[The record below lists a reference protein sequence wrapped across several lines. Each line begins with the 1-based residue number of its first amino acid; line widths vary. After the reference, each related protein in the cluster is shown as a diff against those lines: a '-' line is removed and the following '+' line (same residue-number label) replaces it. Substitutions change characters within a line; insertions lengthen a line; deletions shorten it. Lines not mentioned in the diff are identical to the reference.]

1 LFKIKT
7 MIVRNNW
14 NHPRRQWDKLA
25 IKLRISS
32 LDIFSVELDMSRNF
46 YCLTVLNFSL
56 KNR

>member
-1 LFKIKT
+1 

-14 NHPRRQWDKLA
+14 NHPRRQWDKLT

-32 LDIFSVELDMSRNF
+32 LDILSVELDMSRNF

>member
-1 LFKIKT
+1 
-7 MIVRNNW
+7 MIIRNNW

-32 LDIFSVELDMSRNF
+32 LDIFSVEIDASRNF
-46 YCLTVLNFSL
+46 YCLTILNISF